1 MPWRRLALL
10 TLAVLGVHA
19 LLLQAAPGALSLEEA
34 RHPRSFQTRTIPFTP
49 PSPQPP
55 PASPAASRAMS
66 PTTPAAAAA
75 AAAPPPRSIPSPA
88 TALAPTFPT
97 GVTAPMPAASSP
109 VPSPVTP
116 STPESSNATAAS
128 AAPAPVASA
137 PAGPVPSAPAVP
149 VASAPAVPE
158 TPRPVGPA
166 TATLTAVPGSLRLSY
181 SVSGL
186 QGQQPL
192 SGVTAELLWQH
203 DGQQYE
209 AQLSYRLLFGTLRS
223 QRSQGRIT
231 PQGLAPDRFSD
242 KRRSEVA
249 AHFDRSRARITFSAN
264 TPDVPLLV
272 GAQDRLSVFLQLAAL
287 LAGQPGGYPPGTSIP
302 LQTVGPRD
310 ADVWTFTVGALENLN
325 LPAGAMGAVHLVRE
339 PRRPFDQRVEV
350 WLAPELAY
358 LPVRIRV
365 TESNGDSAD
374 QQLRSSSAP

>member
-1 MPWRRLALL
+1 L
-10 TLAVLGVHA
+10 TLAVLGAHA
-19 LLLQAAPGALSLEEA
+19 LLLQATPGALSLEET
-34 RHPRSFQTRTIPFTP
+34 RHPRSFLTRAIPFTP
-49 PSPQPP
+49 PAPAPAPRAMPPVSP
-55 PASPAASRAMS
+55 PAPV
-66 PTTPAAAAA
+66 
-75 AAAPPPRSIPSPA
+75 AAAPSPRAVSPSAAAVEPMTPPHVASPMA
-88 TALAPTFPT
+88 
-97 GVTAPMPAASSP
+97 AASSP
-109 VPSPVTP
+109 AAPPATETPNVAATPSPQ
-116 STPESSNATAAS
+116 
-128 AAPAPVASA
+128 
-137 PAGPVPSAPAVP
+137 VP

-158 TPRPVGPA
+158 TPTPVGPT

-249 AHFDRSRARITFSAN
+249 AHFDRGRARITFSAN
-264 TPDVPLLV
+264 TPDVPLLA

-302 LQTVGPRD
+302 LQIVGPRD

-325 LPAGAMGAVHLVRE
+325 LPAGAMGAIHLVRE

-358 LPVRIRV
+358 LPVRIRL
-365 TESNGDSAD
+365 TESNGDTAD
-374 QQLRSSSAP
+374 QQLRASSAP